1 MIHSF
6 RHISPRILVVG
17 GNLGTWKA
25 QDRAYEAD
33 LLNGIESWVFASNGT
48 YCNELDITPRM
59 IADFDIVI
67 MNLNAIVSSKRLQ
80 QVRALAENRPKH
92 VIWMTLLEGDMRSY
106 LKPMPH
112 LRELFDAS
120 SFVNCINIHAE
131 HFIQSLTQSPVITLG
146 IPYPVDGVRACAIP
160 WEQRSRTVHICPF
173 LKTRWNE
180 FQVAKQLHLQIIGYE
195 RRLSRKFRNLL
206 SYFRDYGTL
215 FNVDIN
221 REYVSKL
228 LHSADLTIEYAK
240 PFKEYYAHAS
250 SSLLWLNLDDRYTW
264 GRYVLDAA
272 ALGVP
277 IISTIST
284 GHAPKLFPE
293 LTVQN
298 PFDIDTAVQM
308 AHRVMDDDRFAK
320 NACDYALEHI
330 QEFKPD
336 MMMKKLY
343 TIIDAL

>member
-1 MIHSF
+1 
-6 RHISPRILVVG
+6 
-17 GNLGTWKA
+17 
-25 QDRAYEAD
+25 
-33 LLNGIESWVFASNGT
+33 
-48 YCNELDITPRM
+48 
-59 IADFDIVI
+59 
-67 MNLNAIVSSKRLQ
+67 
-80 QVRALAENRPKH
+80 
-92 VIWMTLLEGDMRSY
+92 
-106 LKPMPH
+106 
-112 LRELFDAS
+112 
-120 SFVNCINIHAE
+120 
-131 HFIQSLTQSPVITLG
+131 LG

-160 WEQRSRTVHICPF
+160 WEHRSRSVHICPF

-180 FQVAKQLHLQIIGYE
+180 YQVATQLHIPIIGYE
-195 RRLSRKFRNLL
+195 RRLTRKFRNLL
-206 SYFRDYGTL
+206 SNMRDCGTL

-221 REYVSKL
+221 RTYISKL
-228 LHSADLTIEYAK
+228 LHSSDLTVEYSKA
-240 PFKEYYAHAS
+240 FKEYYAHAS

-298 PFDIDTAVQM
+298 PFDIDTALQM
-308 AHRVMDDDRFAK
+308 AHRIMDDDRFAK